1 MSTKTKICPL
11 CKSIKVVKRGLNKE
25 EKQIFWCK
33 NCNHR
38 FTNAIQRKNL
48 ETKYL
53 WIDYVFHKQTIR
65 ELALTHELDK
75 KTVYSYLLSYTT
87 KQKKHNPRSIHLLAD
102 ALYFGTR
109 GEDTTWCVVVFR
121 DHDTKENIW
130 WEFGKTET
138 ESMYRQGRV
147 HLESLGYV
155 ILSVTG
161 DGFGGLRGAFNGI
174 PYQMCLVHMER
185 LVIKGTTRNPKL
197 EAGAVLLALTRSLF
211 DTTEETFKKR
221 LSLYIEN
228 YRDFLNEKAVSVLT
242 GEPWYIHQDLRKS
255 VFSLSR
261 FAPYLF
267 TYTKDKYIPSTTN
280 SLEGHFSHLR
290 DVVNIHRGA
299 SKEFKQKIIH
309 TILLAST
316 IAPNEEDLKD
326 YI

>member
-11 CKSIKVVKRGLNKE
+11 CKCIKVVKRGLNKD
-25 EKQIFWCK
+25 EKQIYWCK
-33 NCNHR
+33 GCNHR
-38 FTNAIQRKNL
+38 FTNTRQEKRL

-53 WIDYVFHKQTIR
+53 WIDFVFHKQTIR

-75 KTVYSYLLSYTT
+75 KTVYSYLLAYIP
-87 KQKKHNPRSIHLLAD
+87 KQKEHIPRSVHLLAD

-109 GEDTTWCVVVFR
+109 QEDATWCVVVFR

-130 WEFGKTET
+130 WSFGKTET
-138 ESMYRQGRV
+138 ETMYREGRLF
-147 HLESLGYV
+147 LEQLGYV
-155 ILSVTG
+155 ILSITG
-161 DGFGGLRGAFNGI
+161 DGFGGLRGAFGDI

-221 LSLYIEN
+221 LGLYIEN
-228 YRDFLNEKAVSVLT
+228 YRDFLNEKAVNVLT
-242 GEPWYIHQDLRKS
+242 GDPWYIHEDLRRS
-255 VFSLSR
+255 VLSLNR

-267 TYTKDKYIPSTTN
+267 THTKYKDIPSTTN

-290 DVVNIHRGA
+290 DVVNIHRGT

-316 IAPNEEDLKD
+316 IAPSEEELKNL
-326 YI
+326 I